1 MRFNSLLWRQA
12 TGQERKQKICEFV
25 AFGKMKKKYFLV
37 RLLITLFSSL
47 LIFLF
52 ILPYLLLLFKVI
64 NIGNILGLC
73 IGFFI
78 LFIGL
83 FLPRIINIIKK
94 LLKLKL
100 GKILILFLSSIL
112 VIGFIFFTYA
122 QYLMISKIST
132 KNQQIN
138 TVIVLGCRVIGET
151 PSIML
156 NERIN
161 ACYKYLTNNPYAIA
175 ILSGGQGIDEG
186 ISEAECM
193 YRALLKK
200 GISEDRLLKENQST
214 STKENLTFSK
224 QIILEKQLSTEVMI
238 ITNDYHCYRAAYFA
252 KQLGLQPKTYSAKT
266 HWYLLPTFYLREICA
281 IIFQCIL

>member
-1 MRFNSLLWRQA
+1 MR
-12 TGQERKQKICEFV
+12 
-25 AFGKMKKKYFLV
+25 FGKMKKKYFLV
-37 RLLITLFSSL
+37 RLLLTLFSSL

-52 ILPYLLLLFKVI
+52 ILPYLLLLFKVL

-112 VIGFIFFTYA
+112 VIGFMFFTYA

-138 TVIVLGCRVIGET
+138 TVIVLGCRVIGES

-156 NERIN
+156 NERID
-161 ACYKYLTNNPYAIA
+161 ACYKYLTNNPYTIA

-214 STKENLTFSK
+214 TTKENITFSK

-238 ITNDYHCYRAAYFA
+238 ITNDYHCYRAAYIA

>member
-1 MRFNSLLWRQA
+1 MHFKTDRWSSRLRFKILLYAQL
-12 TGQERKQKICEFV
+12 TGLERKQKICEFV

-37 RLLITLFSSL
+37 RLLIILFSSL

-138 TVIVLGCRVIGET
+138 TVIVLGCRVIGGN
-151 PSIML
+151 S
-156 NERIN
+156 
-161 ACYKYLTNNPYAIA
+161 KYNV
-175 ILSGGQGIDEG
+175 
-186 ISEAECM
+186 
-193 YRALLKK
+193 K
-200 GISEDRLLKENQST
+200 
-214 STKENLTFSK
+214 
-224 QIILEKQLSTEVMI
+224 
-238 ITNDYHCYRAAYFA
+238 
-252 KQLGLQPKTYSAKT
+252 
-266 HWYLLPTFYLREICA
+266 
-281 IIFQCIL
+281 